1 MAIQPNTNPTFL
13 TDANIAGVL
22 KNVYARFR
30 INAFPILTP
39 LLANVKKGRP
49 GGPENMR
56 FGGNGVFW
64 DVALSRPVGD
74 SSSQAGNLPVSYNAI
89 EQQAQLGIKRTY
101 VRRQIDALAI
111 LATQSREAAF
121 VPLVRKL
128 IQEAVDAGRLAQQR
142 ILNGDGNGIRATVNT
157 ITSNTVYT
165 VSQPYGITGAGEGG
179 LLLDVGMYVSVLN
192 SASPTTVRFTDLIT
206 GVTNNGDIA
215 TITFQTG
222 GTGVVAG
229 DFIVGAT
236 AADNS
241 YGNEPNGLTNIVNR
255 GNSYPTFENIS
266 GGPAGT
272 YPRWDAVR
280 LAAGTDSFDPTAPTE
295 LDVWKLATRIQ
306 GKSGKNAKVAPAE
319 FLYLTTPGMELQ
331 LASSFLGQRRFAPED
346 YAEIKGGF
354 KAVSISGI
362 PLVSDYWCPAGT
374 MYLNH
379 LPSLTWVDL
388 LDWGELRYENS
399 GPWRFVVNQDAY
411 EVNFGTYWNFGGLSR
426 NAHGIFTGYSD
437 TTRFSHVM

>member
-1 MAIQPNTNPTFL
+1 MAIQPNTNPTLL

-30 INAFPILTP
+30 VNAFPILTP
-39 LLANVKKGRP
+39 LLANVRKGRP

-64 DVALSRPVGD
+64 DVTLTRPVGD
-74 SSSQAGNLPVSYNAI
+74 SSSQAGNLPVSYNAT
-89 EQQAQLGIKRTY
+89 EAQAQLGIKRTY
-101 VRRQIDALAI
+101 IRRQIDALAI

-142 ILNGDGNGIRATVNT
+142 ILNGDGNGIRGTVQAV
-157 ITSNTVYT
+157 TSNTVL
-165 VSQPYGITGAGEGG
+165 VIQNPYGITGSGQGG
-179 LLLDVGMYVSVLN
+179 LLLDVGMYVAVLN
-192 SASPTTVRFTDLIT
+192 SASPSTVRFSDLII
-206 GVTNNGDIA
+206 GCTNAGDLC

-222 GTGVVAG
+222 GAGAANG

-241 YGNEPNGLTNIVNR
+241 YGNEPNGLTNILNR
-255 GNSYPTFENIS
+255 GAAYNLFENINAATS
-266 GGPAGT
+266 
-272 YPRWDAVR
+272 PRWNSIALV
-280 LAAGTDSFDPTAPTE
+280 AGADSQDPTLPTE
-295 LDVWKLATRIQ
+295 LDIWKMATRIQ
-306 GKSGKNAKVAPAE
+306 GVSGKNAKVAPGE
-319 FLYLTTPGMELQ
+319 FLLIGSPGMEKQ
-331 LASSFLGQRRFAPED
+331 LAASFLGQRRFGPED
-346 YAEIKGGF
+346 YSEIRGGF

-362 PLVSDYWCPAGT
+362 PFVSDYWVPIGT
-374 MYLNH
+374 IYLLH

-399 GPWRFVVNQDAY
+399 GPWRFVPNLDSY
-411 EVNFGTYWNFGGLSR
+411 EVNFGTYWNFGGLTR
-426 NAHGIFTGYSD
+426 NPHAIFTGFSD
-437 TTRFSHVM
+437 SERYSHVM